1 MTSNV
6 IIKRIGILG
15 GGGFV
20 GRTLATGLCEAGY
33 ELKILTRRRSA
44 KHLRLNALPNLE
56 MVELDVHDLAQLST
70 GLAGCDAVVNLVGIL
85 NARGTTGG
93 GFHHAHVE
101 LTDKVIRACREN
113 RIVRLLHISAIN
125 ADAVGGSSHYLRS
138 KGLAEDNAHAAA
150 GMQVT
155 SYRPAVIFGTEDSFF
170 NRFAALLRWLPG
182 VFPLAC
188 AGARFAPV
196 FVEDVAAALLKSLTG
211 AEHYGKRYE
220 LCGPR
225 SYTLRE
231 LVEFT
236 ARCSGRNRIIM
247 PLPDF
252 AARIQGLGFD
262 LTGFVFHALG
272 IEQPFS
278 TDNYRSM
285 QVDAVCRHNGF
296 AELGITPT
304 ALEGIVP
311 AYLSK
316 RPR

>member
-1 MTSNV
+1 M
-6 IIKRIGILG
+6 IINRIGILG

-20 GRTLATGLCEAGY
+20 GRTLAAGLCGAGY
-33 ELKILTRRRSA
+33 ELKIFTRRRSA
-44 KHLRLNALPNLE
+44 KHLALDALPDLE
-56 MVELDVHDLAQLST
+56 VVELDVHDPAQLAA

-85 NARGTTGG
+85 NARGTSGG

-101 LTDKVIRACREN
+101 LADKVIRACREN
-113 RIVRLLHISAIN
+113 GSARLLHMSAIN
-125 ADAVGGSSHYLRS
+125 AAATGGASHYLRS
-138 KGLAEDNAHAAA
+138 KGLAEDHVHAAPD
-150 GMQVT
+150 MQVT
-155 SYRPAVIFGTEDSFF
+155 SYRPSVIFGSEDSFF
-170 NRFAALLRWLPG
+170 NRFAALLRWMPG

-196 FVEDVAAALLKSLTG
+196 FVQDVARAMVDTLADR
-211 AEHYGKRYE
+211 AHYGKRYD

-225 SYTLRE
+225 SYTLQE

-262 LTGFVFHALG
+262 LSGFLFHTLG

-285 QVDAVCRHNGF
+285 QVEAVCRHNGF
-296 AELGITPT
+296 DELGITPA
-304 ALEGIVP
+304 ALEDIVP

-316 RPR
+316 RSR